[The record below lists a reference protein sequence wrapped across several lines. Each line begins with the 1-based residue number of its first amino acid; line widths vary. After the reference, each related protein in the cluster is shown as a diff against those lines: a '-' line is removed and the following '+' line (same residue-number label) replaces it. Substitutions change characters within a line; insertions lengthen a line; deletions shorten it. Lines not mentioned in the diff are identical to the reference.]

1 MRNARITTRLVLG
14 FGVILLLMII
24 TTLVGI
30 SEVRKIDTSLTTIND
45 LNSVKQ
51 RFAINF
57 RGSVHDRAI
66 AVRDYILTG
75 SATDHQKLK
84 AEIDRLAA
92 AYSASAK
99 GMTDILAKTPAD
111 AEEKK
116 ILDDINAIEART
128 LKVVEQIIADTDS
141 GRLDA
146 GKSNLMTSAAPAF
159 VDWLAAINR
168 FIDLQEARNKAIT
181 DQTRMVAARF
191 EILMEVVTGLSVL
204 LGGCFAFW
212 IIRSVRPLKPLTATM
227 LDLAKGDLSVQIPDI
242 KTRDE
247 VGEIAG
253 AMQVFLHNAKEARRL
268 EDAQKAEQEE
278 RLRRSEAVA
287 AAVRDFEQRIEGI
300 VSSLSA
306 SAGTMNGM
314 ASDLAGSLGAA
325 ADQSASVASAA
336 EVASG
341 NVQTVAAA
349 AEEMSASLQTITTN
363 VSDTAST
370 AKACA
375 AAAQQSAEKLED
387 LQQAVDDI
395 DAVIQAID
403 TVARQTN
410 LLALNA
416 TIEASRAGDAGKG
429 FAVVASEVKTLASRT
444 HDMTEEI
451 AKRVEHIKDSA
462 RDTILSV
469 NDILDQIGL
478 VDAKTASVAEAVEQQ
493 NAATAEISRNVQH
506 AATGTGDVTRT
517 IVGVRE
523 TAISSAESTKGLT
536 TSAEDLSR
544 QADILR
550 SAVQAFLREVRNG

>member
-1 MRNARITTRLVLG
+1 M
-14 FGVILLLMII
+14 
-24 TTLVGI
+24 
-30 SEVRKIDTSLTTIND
+30 
-45 LNSVKQ
+45 
-51 RFAINF
+51 
-57 RGSVHDRAI
+57 
-66 AVRDYILTG
+66 
-75 SATDHQKLK
+75 
-84 AEIDRLAA
+84 
-92 AYSASAK
+92 
-99 GMTDILAKTPAD
+99 PP
-111 AEEKK
+111 
-116 ILDDINAIEART
+116 
-128 LKVVEQIIADTDS
+128 
-141 GRLDA
+141 
-146 GKSNLMTSAAPAF
+146 PAF

-268 EDAQKAEQEE
+268 EDAQKREQAD
-278 RLRRSEAVA
+278 RLQRSEAVA
-287 AAVRDFEQRIEGI
+287 TAVRDFELRIEGI
-300 VSSLSA
+300 VSSLSSSA
-306 SAGTMNGM
+306 STMNSM

-523 TAISSAESTKGLT
+523 TAMQSAESTHTLT
-536 TSAEDLSR
+536 ASSQDLSR
-544 QADILR
+544 QADDL
-550 SAVQAFLREVRNG
+550 SQSVQAFLQEVRRYS